1 MFKIKTKSSMK
12 FDPCFELFGR
22 KSESPKKKLESKKKN
37 MLFTPLST
45 AKKIIMSNFSG
56 TFYR

>member
-1 MFKIKTKSSMK
+1 MK